1 MTTLL
6 FYKKPT
12 ALNAQLHS
20 DLNFVNDAS
29 DYGFANATNSVI
41 LAGVEFI
48 EACKEYPIVFT
59 RASNGVAVP
68 AAVLGVSNEQNLFVN
83 EAGEWDAR
91 YIPAFVRRYPF
102 VLAESGEAGKETLT
116 VCYDAES
123 PNFSTKRG
131 EPLFDKK
138 GEPTELLGNTMKL
151 LQAYHEQTKRTA
163 EMMALVDEHQ
173 LLRPMNMRME
183 LNRGDQFALEGLLI
197 IDESKLADLPAEVT
211 QKLQKEGFM
220 GWIYAHLI
228 SLSNFARLLDRVNEQ
243 TTGNAALDKA
253 ADKPTNE
260 TKTSRTKR

>member
-1 MTTLL
+1 MSTLL

-12 ALNAQLHS
+12 ALNATLHR
-20 DLNFVNDAS
+20 DLKFVSEAS
-29 DYGFANATNSVI
+29 NYQFANATNSVI

-59 RASNGVAVP
+59 RAANGVAVP

-123 PNFSTKRG
+123 ESFSNDQG
-131 EPLFDKK
+131 EALFDADAQ
-138 GEPTELLGNTMKL
+138 PTALLSNTMQL

-163 EMMALVDEHQ
+163 EMMALLDEHQ

-197 IDESKLADLPAEVT
+197 VDESKLAELPAEVT
-211 QKLQKEGFM
+211 QKLQQQGFM

-243 TTGNAALDKA
+243 TTTEAVPAVKS
-253 ADKPTNE
+253 KPNG
-260 TKTSRTKR
+260 KNKRA

>member
-1 MTTLL
+1 MSTLL

-12 ALNAQLHS
+12 ALNASLHS
-20 DLNFVNDAS
+20 NLKFVNEANS
-29 DYGFANATNSVI
+29 YQFAHATNSVI

-123 PNFSTKRG
+123 TNFSNETG
-131 EPLFDKK
+131 EPLFDADAQ
-138 GEPTELLGNTMKL
+138 PTELLSNTMKL

-163 EMMALVDEHQ
+163 EMMALLDEHQ

-197 IDESKLADLPAEVT
+197 VDESKLSELSAEVIH
-211 QKLQKEGFM
+211 QLQQAGFM

-243 TTGNAALDKA
+243 TTAQEPASNGKA
-253 ADKPTNE
+253 KASSK
-260 TKTSRTKR
+260 SKRS